1 MLYRITRLIMTITL
15 RLFYRRIYATGIE
28 TIPDKGPVILLAN
41 HPSSLMDAAI
51 FGILLHRPIHYFTR
65 GDVFKNRLIASI
77 LKALN
82 MIPVFDHAGRKTL
95 HDNDESFRRAAGVLR
110 RGGLILFFPEGASH
124 TDRKLMPLKKGAFR
138 LAVQAAAGLSQDT
151 PLLMIPAGINYAHPL
166 ATQQDVIVQVG
177 DPIIVKDALAQYRSN
192 DTVAILQLKKEMEK
206 SLLKN
211 VVHIEREALLETANR
226 CLEIT
231 RNDYRYYTTHWMQ
244 ATKNRFEEEKNLS
257 EAINNLSPAEAEA
270 LQKLVTDYDTA
281 LKAHHLS
288 DQQLAEN
295 PASGSIRKK
304 LLAGFPL
311 FLLSYAFNALPV
323 LVGRRIAEKS
333 VKRIDFYTW
342 VFLTTSAL
350 LYCCWI
356 VILFS
361 GFLVIGIRYALVI
374 TIITLALG
382 PFTVFYFNLRNAYK
396 VQQEYV
402 RLVKSNRSRIT
413 ELQNLRNRV
422 TEKLQQVVREFKD
435 QSAGVS
441 R

>member
-28 TIPDKGPVILLAN
+28 TIPDKGPAILLAN

-51 FGILLHRPIHYFTR
+51 FGMLLHRPIHYFTR
-65 GDVFKNRLIASI
+65 GDVFKSRFISSI

-82 MIPVFDHAGRKTL
+82 MIPVFDHTGRKSL
-95 HDNDESFRRAAGVLR
+95 YDNDESFRRAAAVLR
-110 RGGLILFFPEGASH
+110 RGGLILFFPEGTSH

-138 LAVQAAAGLSQDT
+138 LAVQVVAGLSPET

-166 ATQQDVIVQVG
+166 AAQQDVIVQVG
-177 DPIIVKDALAQYRSN
+177 DPIVVKDALDKYGSN

-211 VVHIEREALLETANR
+211 VVDIEREALLETAHR

-244 ATKNRFEEEKNLS
+244 ATKNRFEEEKKLS
-257 EAINNLSPAEAEA
+257 EAINNLSAGEADA
-270 LQKLVTDYDTA
+270 LQKIVTDYDIA

-288 DQQLAEN
+288 DYQLAEN
-295 PASGSIRKK
+295 HASRSARKK
-304 LLAGFPL
+304 LFTGFPL
-311 FLLSYAFNALPV
+311 FLLSYTLNALPV
-323 LVGRRIAEKS
+323 LVARRIAEKS
-333 VKRIDFYTW
+333 VKRIDFYSW

-356 VILFS
+356 IILFS
-361 GFLVIGIRYALVI
+361 GFLVIGIRYAFVI
-374 TIITLALG
+374 TMITLSLG
-382 PFTVFYFNLRNAYK
+382 PFTVFYINLRNAYRA
-396 VQQEYV
+396 QQEYN
-402 RLVKSNRSRIT
+402 RLLKSNSTRIS
-413 ELQNLRNRV
+413 ELKSLRDKVKEILR
-422 TEKLQQVVREFKD
+422 QVVSRWKD
-435 QSAGVS
+435 QLAGVS